1 MSLLSIISSLF
12 LITNLIVFPIGKNYY
27 FQEKLSEEGRTF
39 FNIQSETSKDNNIFP
54 LKKINDSLGVKVSAK
69 SVLVQDLNSSK
80 ILWSKNGKKIRP
92 IASITKLMT
101 TIVLL
106 ESEGIDWEKEVVI
119 NKEDLNGDF
128 NKLKIYNWEKIKL
141 KDLFISSLVA
151 SSNTGIEILLKNIDI
166 PREEFVQKMN
176 KKAMEMKL
184 NNTKFEDPTGLTAN
198 NVSTAEEILKIAS
211 AAFSYPNI
219 KAATSQK
226 GYSFCTIDS
235 NRLINISNTNDL
247 IGGYLN
253 IEAGKTGYIEA
264 AGFCLVSEVS
274 YQNQGPILV
283 VVLGSNSH
291 YERFTDLK
299 AISTWI
305 FNNYSWQ
312 SDFL

>member
-27 FQEKLSEEGRTF
+27 FQEKLSEEGSTF

-198 NVSTAEEILKIAS
+198 NVSTAEEVLKIATK
-211 AAFSYPNI
+211 AFSYPNI

-226 GYSFCTIDS
+226 GYSFRTIDS

-253 IEAGKTGYIEA
+253 IEAGKTGYIET

-283 VVLGSNSH
+283 VVLGSSSH